1 MGIMSYAVRG
11 AKLLPE
17 FLLGTGA
24 EAVGRGIRSAGK
36 GASIWTRVKSGGLA
50 LEADIANKALKGGF
64 FKRNFKELIS
74 TPKAILTG
82 GKVGARAAKIAGKS
96 AALGAAKGGLKTIA
110 KRMPM
115 IGAVLTLAIE
125 APNIFKA
132 FKDGGFKEGMKEV
145 GGAGVELGCM
155 AGGAAIGSAI
165 CPGVG
170 TVVGGL
176 IGGIV
181 GMFTRGKTY
190 SEKKAEEEAQPQA
203 QNAVQYTNEE
213 IQALRQAGLTDEE
226 IAIAQQ
232 NGYTVQDIAE
242 LLQLQQQQEAEL
254 NAQTQ
259 NNGYPQ
265 QYNYYPNTAY
275 NPLINPYY
283 QYQNGT
289 YNNPYFDDYM
299 YQQTFG
305 YPTQNNQ
312 YVLRPNYGY
321 AN

>member
-17 FLLGTGA
+17 FLIGTGS
-24 EAVGRGIRSAGK
+24 EAFGAGMRAAGK
-36 GASIWTRVKSGGLA
+36 GASIWSRVKGGALS
-50 LEADIANKALKGGF
+50 LEANVARKAVNGGF
-64 FKRNFKELIS
+64 VKRTLKELLS
-74 TPKAILTG
+74 TPKAVLTS
-82 GKVGARAAKIAGKS
+82 GKAGARLASITGKS
-96 AALGAAKGGLKTIA
+96 VAAGAAKGGLKAIA

-115 IGAVLTLAIE
+115 IGAVLTVALE

-132 FKDGGFKEGMKEV
+132 FKEGGFKEGMKEI

-165 CPGVG
+165 CPGIG

-190 SEKKAEEEAQPQA
+190 SEKKAEEEQA
-203 QNAVQYTNEE
+203 QNTQTAVQYSNEE

-226 IAIAQQ
+226 IALAQQ
-232 NGYTVQDIAE
+232 NGYTVQDVAE
-242 LLQLQQQQEAEL
+242 LLKLQAEQEAEL
-254 NAQTQ
+254 EAATRPQTQ
-259 NNGYPQ
+259 YQYP
-265 QYNYYPNTAY
+265 YGYYPNPA
-275 NPLINPYY
+275 YY
-283 QYQNGT
+283 QYNSGM
-289 YNNPYFDDYM
+289 YNNPYNEDIMF
-299 YQQTFG
+299 QHTFG
-305 YPTQNNQ
+305 GVSTNPTIMSLNQN
-312 YVLRPNYGY
+312 YRY